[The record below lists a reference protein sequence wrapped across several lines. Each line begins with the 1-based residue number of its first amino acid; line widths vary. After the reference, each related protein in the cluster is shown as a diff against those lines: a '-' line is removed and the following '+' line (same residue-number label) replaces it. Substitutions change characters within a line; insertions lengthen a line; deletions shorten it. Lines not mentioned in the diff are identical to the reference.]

1 MGTVLLL
8 VVALLSAQT
17 VASPRGPAA
26 SGEPTPAVPPA
37 ADRQVDESET
47 AEEPSS
53 DPSEDVETAAAAP
66 EEDRLVPVRPM
77 HEDAAARLLRD
88 ALRRPT
94 QGALTGTDVT
104 LYQMLVGPLGRPQR
118 AELIRGYW
126 RLSAAIADYHDALA
140 VEQRI
145 EQLAQI
151 VPESADATAA
161 DQLKLELATAHVRVA
176 ATRLAAVRSQHHL
189 GQLRPDLALTTLPL
203 PADPP
208 HTGGYRTLYER
219 IFAGQTVPAARRLNA
234 TLPLAHDLIAAR
246 ATAVEAADRLLTAA
260 TDGLKSG
267 RGTAAEVFGCYRQLV
282 EQQQALV
289 AAVHDYNLAIA
300 EYAQL
305 VAPAGSDPTRLVA
318 MLIQTRGEPARPLPA
333 AASGM
338 PAAAAGGLPTTTG
351 RLPAQADGLMS
362 VLRQPPAAR
371 ATTAEGSHPGASDQG
386 GAGVVQATAEEPL
399 DDGRVP
405 LRAAQPPG
413 GDSLVPRR
421 LQRGP

>member
-1 MGTVLLL
+1 MGAVLLL
-8 VVALLSAQT
+8 LVALLSAQT
-17 VASPRGPAA
+17 VASPGGPAV
-26 SGEPTPAVPPA
+26 SGQPTPAVPPA
-37 ADRQVDESET
+37 ADRQVDESES
-47 AEEPSS
+47 AEPSS
-53 DPSEDVETAAAAP
+53 EDLETGTAAPDAA
-66 EEDRLVPVRPM
+66 DRLVPVRPM
-77 HEDAAARLLRD
+77 HEDAAARLLRS

-94 QGALTGTDVT
+94 QGALTGTEVT
-104 LYQMLVGPLGRPQR
+104 LYQMLVGPLGRAQR

-140 VEQRI
+140 VEQRL

-151 VPESADATAA
+151 APESADATAV
-161 DQLKLELATAHVRVA
+161 DQFKLELATAQISVA
-176 ATRLAAVRSQHHL
+176 ATRLAAVRGQYRL
-189 GQLRPDLALTTLPL
+189 GQLRPDLAQTELPL

-234 TLPLAHDLIAAR
+234 TLPLGHDLIAAR
-246 ATAVEAADRLLTAA
+246 ATAVEAADRLLTVA

-282 EQQQALV
+282 EQQQALI
-289 AAVHDYNLAIA
+289 AAIHDYNLAIA

-305 VAPAGSDPTRLVA
+305 VAPEGPDPTQLVA
-318 MLIQTRGEPARPLPA
+318 MLIQTRAEPARPLPA

-362 VLRQPPAAR
+362 VLKQPPAAG
-371 ATTAEGSHPGASDQG
+371 ATTAEGRLPAGGDQG

-399 DDGRVP
+399 DDARIP
-405 LRAAQPPG
+405 QRAAQPPG
-413 GDSLVPRR
+413 GDSLVPGQ

>member
-17 VASPRGPAA
+17 VASPHGPAA

-37 ADRQVDESET
+37 SDRQVDESEP
-47 AEEPSS
+47 AEPSA
-53 DPSEDVETAAAAP
+53 EDLETGAAAP
-66 EEDRLVPVRPM
+66 DADRLVPVRPM

-94 QGALTGTDVT
+94 QGALAGTDVT
-104 LYQMLVGPLGRPQR
+104 LYQMLVGPLGRAQR

-126 RLSAAIADYHDALA
+126 RLSAAVADYHDALA
-140 VEQRI
+140 AQQRL

-151 VPESADATAA
+151 APASADATAA
-161 DQLKLELATAHVRVA
+161 DQFKLELATAQIRVA
-176 ATRLAAVRSQHHL
+176 ATRLAAVRAQHRL
-189 GQLRPDLALTTLPL
+189 GQLRPDLVQTALPL

-219 IFAGQTVPAARRLNA
+219 IFAGQAVPAARRLNA

-260 TDGLKSG
+260 TDGLKSD
-267 RGTAAEVFGCYRQLV
+267 RGTAAEVFGCCRQLV

-305 VAPAGSDPTRLVA
+305 VAPEGSDPTRLVA
-318 MLIQTRGEPARPLPA
+318 MLIQTRAAPARPLPA
-333 AASGM
+333 AASGK

-351 RLPAQADGLMS
+351 RLPAEADGLMS
-362 VLRQPPAAR
+362 VLKHSPATG
-371 ATTAEGSHPGASDQG
+371 ATTAGGNLPAAGDQG
-386 GAGVVQATAEEPL
+386 GSGVVQATAEEPL

-405 LRAAQPPG
+405 QRAAQPPG
-413 GDSLVPRR
+413 EDAHVPRR